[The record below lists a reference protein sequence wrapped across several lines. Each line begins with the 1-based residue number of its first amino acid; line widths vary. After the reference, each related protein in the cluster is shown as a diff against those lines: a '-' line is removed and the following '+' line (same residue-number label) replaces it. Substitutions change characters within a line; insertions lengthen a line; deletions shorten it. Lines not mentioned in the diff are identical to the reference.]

1 MFERYTERARRVL
14 FFARYEASQ
23 LGSISIETEHLLL
36 GLIREGKGLTSRIF
50 ARSHLSLESI
60 RKEIEGRTV
69 FREKVSTSV
78 EIPFSAETK
87 RVLQFAAEEAD
98 RLLHNY
104 IGTEHL
110 LLGILREE
118 RSVAATI
125 LMEKGMRLNTV
136 REDIVALLNE
146 KTTLTR
152 VKETPLLAEFSRDL
166 TEAAMKNQLDPLVG
180 RHIEIERVQQV
191 LCRRTKNN
199 AVLIGEPGVGKTAIV
214 EGLAQKIVYGDVPH
228 FLADKRLLALDIS
241 LIVAGTKY
249 RGQFEERLKAIMK
262 ELTENPNIIVFIDEL
277 HTLVG
282 AGSAE
287 GSLDAANILKPALSR
302 GEIRCIGATTPS
314 EYRKYI
320 EKDRSLERRFQ
331 AIKVDPPNE
340 RETIEVLMGVKD
352 RYETFHHVEYTTEAI
367 EAAVYQSSRYITDRF
382 LPDKAIDLVDEAG
395 ARAKLREA
403 GYSEEFGE
411 INRSIRVAVE
421 QMETAVSEKNFEKAQ
436 FYREQEVQARE
447 NLQFVREKF
456 DVKSS
461 TRRVVVGKGEIDEVV
476 SKWTGVPL
484 TSINQD
490 EGDKLLHMEDALHNR
505 VISQDAAI
513 SALSRAIRRSRAGL
527 KSPNRPVGSF
537 IFLGPTGVGKTELAR
552 AIANFLFGSDHA
564 LIRFDMSEYMEKH
577 SVSKLIGSPPGYV
590 GHEEGGQ
597 LTEKVKRNPYSV
609 VLLDEVEKAHPDLF
623 NILLQVFE
631 DGHLTDGLGNR
642 VNFKN
647 TIIIMTSNIGAR
659 FIQKKASLGFQS
671 ADSGVISPQRQRHG
685 ARRGE
690 EDVQP
695 GVHQP
700 HRRDHRLRGALGR
713 RPPDHHQ
720 AAREAGERQPGR
732 PPAPP
737 RARAGSHR
745 LDHRADVQGS
755 LVRRPSA
762 APRDPA
768 LYRGSAVRGAHPRAP
783 QGGRHPGVPR
793 CGEPGVPSGRR
804 DRERPP
810 AGLTRLRMGGPC
822 HGYGAASARPLGSLA
837 RLRSSKLMAWPL
849 PGPSVRAA
857 AGRSQPPIM
866 RVFALLLV
874 ALAAAGE
881 VRAQTPP
888 AGTPVR
894 PGPVRRRRAIFPR
907 RSAARPSRRPA
918 GCPRPAPARSS
929 TRSCSASRS
938 RAEAP

>member
-180 RHIEIERVQQV
+180 RAIELERVQQV

-228 FLADKRLLALDIS
+228 FLADKRILALDIS

-302 GEIRCIGATTPS
+302 GEIRCIGATTPA

-331 AIKVDPPNE
+331 AVKVDPPSE
-340 RETIEVLMGVKD
+340 KETIEVLMGVKD
-352 RYETFHHVEYTTEAI
+352 RYEQFHHVDYTNDAI
-367 EAAVYQSSRYITDRF
+367 EAAVYQSNRYITDRF
-382 LPDKAIDLVDEAG
+382 LPDKAIDLIDEAG
-395 ARAKLREA
+395 ARAKLRDA
-403 GYSEEFGE
+403 GYSSEEFGE

-421 QMETAVSEKNFEKAQ
+421 QMENAVSEKNFEKAQ

-456 DVKSS
+456 DVKSN
-461 TRRVVVGKGEIDEVV
+461 TRRVTVGKHDIDEVV

-505 VISQDAAI
+505 VISQEKAI
-513 SALSRAIRRSRAGL
+513 SALARAIRRSRAGL
-527 KSPNRPVGSF
+527 KNPNRPVGSF
-537 IFLGPTGVGKTELAR
+537 VFLGPTGVGKTELAR
-552 AIANFLFGSDHA
+552 ALANFLFGSDHA

-609 VLLDEVEKAHPDLF
+609 VLLDEIEKAHPDLF

-671 ADSGVISPQRQRHG
+671 TDTSAI
-685 ARRGE
+685 ARSVNDMVLGE
-690 EDVQP
+690 VRKTFNPEFINRIDEIIVFEALS
-695 GVHQP
+695 
-700 HRRDHRLRGALGR
+700 DDDLRTI
-713 RPPDHHQ
+713 
-720 AAREAGERQPGR
+720 
-732 PPAPP
+732 
-737 RARAGSHR
+737 
-745 LDHRADVQGS
+745 
-755 LVRRPSA
+755 
-762 APRDPA
+762 
-768 LYRGSAVRGAHPRAP
+768 
-783 QGGRHPGVPR
+783 
-793 CGEPGVPSGRR
+793 
-804 DRERPP
+804 
-810 AGLTRLRMGGPC
+810 TRLLVKQLNDNLVDRKIRLELAQEVVDWIIEQTC
-822 HGYGAASARPLGSLA
+822 KDRSYGARPLRRAIQRYIEDPLSEELIRGHLKGGNIEVYLDGGSLA
-837 RLRSSKLMAWPL
+837 Y
-849 PGPSVRAA
+849 
-857 AGRSQPPIM
+857 
-866 RVFALLLV
+866 
-874 ALAAAGE
+874 
-881 VRAQTPP
+881 
-888 AGTPVR
+888 
-894 PGPVRRRRAIFPR
+894 
-907 RSAARPSRRPA
+907 RPA
-918 GCPRPAPARSS
+918 GQPQEGRRLA
-929 TRSCSASRS
+929 
-938 RAEAP
+938 

>member
-50 ARSHLSLESI
+50 ARSHLSLENI

-118 RSVAATI
+118 RSVAASI
-125 LMEKGMRLNTV
+125 LMEKGMRLHTV
-136 REDIVALLNE
+136 REDIVQLLNE

-152 VKETPLLAEFSRDL
+152 AAKETPLLAEFSRDL

-180 RHIEIERVQQV
+180 RDYELERVQQV

-228 FLADKRLLALDIS
+228 FLADKRILALDIS

-302 GEIRCIGATTPS
+302 GEIRCIGATTPA

-331 AIKVDPPNE
+331 AIKVDPPAE
-340 RETIEVLMGVKD
+340 KETIEILMGVKD
-352 RYETFHHVEYTTEAI
+352 RYEQFHHVEYTREAI

-395 ARAKLREA
+395 ARAKLKEA

-411 INRSIRVAVE
+411 LNKSIRVAVE
-421 QMETAVSEKNFEKAQ
+421 QLESAVTQKDFERVQYLKD
-436 FYREQEVQARE
+436 QEANARE
-447 NLQFVREKF
+447 NLQSRLKEKF
-456 DVKSS
+456 DVTS
-461 TRRVVVGKGEIDEVV
+461 TTRKIIVGKTEIDEVV
-476 SKWTGVPL
+476 SKWTGVPIA
-484 TSINQD
+484 SINQE
-490 EGDKLLHMEDALHNR
+490 EGDKLLRMEEELHRR
-505 VISQDAAI
+505 VISQERAI
-513 SALSRAIRRSRAGL
+513 SAISRAIRRSRAGL
-527 KSPNRPVGSF
+527 KSPARPVGSF

-552 AIANFLFGSDHA
+552 SLANFLFGSDGA

-609 VLLDEVEKAHPDLF
+609 VLLDEIEKAHPDIF

-659 FIQKKASLGFQS
+659 FIQKKASLGFQAS
-671 ADSGVISPQRQRHG
+671 DTGAVDKNVNDMVLGEVKRTFNPEFINRIDEIIVFEALTDDDLRRITGLLIDQLNVNLADRRMKINVTAEVIDWII
-685 ARRGE
+685 E
-690 EDVQP
+690 NT
-695 GVHQP
+695 
-700 HRRDHRLRGALGR
+700 LK
-713 RPPDHHQ
+713 
-720 AAREAGERQPGR
+720 
-732 PPAPP
+732 
-737 RARAGSHR
+737 
-745 LDHRADVQGS
+745 
-755 LVRRPSA
+755 
-762 APRDPA
+762 
-768 LYRGSAVRGAHPRAP
+768 
-783 QGGRHPGVPR
+783 
-793 CGEPGVPSGRR
+793 
-804 DRERPP
+804 DRS
-810 AGLTRLRMGGPC
+810 
-822 HGYGAASARPLGSLA
+822 YGARPL
-837 RLRSSKLMAWPL
+837 
-849 PGPSVRAA
+849 
-857 AGRSQPPIM
+857 
-866 RVFALLLV
+866 
-874 ALAAAGE
+874 
-881 VRAQTPP
+881 
-888 AGTPVR
+888 
-894 PGPVRRRRAIFPR
+894 RRAIQRHIEDPLSEELIRGHLRDGEIDVFVDAGQLAY
-907 RSAARPSRRPA
+907 RSAGELTA
-918 GCPRPAPARSS
+918 GRQLK
-929 TRSCSASRS
+929 
-938 RAEAP
+938 